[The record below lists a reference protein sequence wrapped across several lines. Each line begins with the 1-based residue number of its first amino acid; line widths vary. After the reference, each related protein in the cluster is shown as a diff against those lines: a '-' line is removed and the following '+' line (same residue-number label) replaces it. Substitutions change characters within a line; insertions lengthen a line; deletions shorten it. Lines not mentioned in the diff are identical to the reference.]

1 MSTLETRMCITD
13 LIAHNVALDVCSARI
28 NEARIVQR
36 KDSAE
41 GNNIKETDIFSII
54 GANNK

>member
-1 MSTLETRMCITD
+1 MQQEIHMSTLETRMCITD

-36 KDSAE
+36 K
-41 GNNIKETDIFSII
+41 GQCR
-54 GANNK
+54 GQ